1 MKSRKSF
8 RVKNQRVNVRVT
20 KNRLQISSTFENKEV
35 ANLTV
40 EYPSIEEAQERF
52 DKYDKDNADAFVSHF
67 NNPYLIN
74 K

>member
-1 MKSRKSF
+1 MKNRKTF
-8 RVKNQRVNVRVT
+8 RVKNQIVNVRVT
-20 KNRLQISSTFENKEV
+20 KNILQISSTFEKKEA
-35 ANLTV
+35 ANLSV
-40 EYPSIEEAQERF
+40 EYPSIEEAQVRF

>member
-40 EYPSIEEAQERF
+40 EYPSIEESQERF